1 MQDASTADEVRA
13 IFQQAREGAFDRPP
27 TVATVATVAPAPEP
41 VPEPVQVTPGA
52 AAVRVSVSASDPV
65 GQLAA
70 ALAMRLDAMTETRL
84 RELRTLVLDAIG
96 AE

>member
-1 MQDASTADEVRA
+1 MQDAATAEDVRA

-27 TVATVATVAPAPEP
+27 TVATVAPAPEP

-52 AAVRVSVSASDPV
+52 AAVSVSVSASDPV